1 MIQLPEDHTA
11 ERSLI
16 STICAPGSERKAAEC
31 VAELRSED
39 FVDPAHRAC
48 LAAVTALIQRGEA
61 IEIPVLADEL
71 RKNGALDRM
80 GGYTGLLE
88 ILSGEEVRR
97 PMVLV
102 GVLQK
107 LRRRRDL
114 MKLAS
119 RIGKGAQADEED
131 PEAICSEAAQEL
143 ARINAKREKGGIKH
157 IAQFSDDLLSNLLD
171 RFNGIRDPNVSWLK
185 GWSRL
190 NGMLQ
195 GFKPGELIILAA
207 RPGIGKTALALNWA
221 MAVTEYGGSAGI
233 FSLEMPK
240 AQLWERLVAA
250 QAGVDLRAMIS
261 GRDSA
266 AFHRVGNAKL
276 ELDQRG
282 IWIEDRSSITA
293 QEILTE
299 TDSLIA
305 RSSNLR
311 LLVVDYLGLVGGG
324 SAKASETQRLAE
336 ITRGLKVLAKDR
348 GVPVLLLCQLNR
360 EVETRANGKPRL
372 SDLRDSGAI
381 EQDADVVMFIHRKMT
396 ELRNEKT
403 AELLIAKQRSGP
415 TGIIPLLFHPE
426 LTRYEEQPARETSN
440 ALPESWAEPIPNEPI
455 LEEAI

>member
-1 MIQLPEDHTA
+1 MINLPEDLEA
-11 ERSLI
+11 ERALL
-16 STICAPGSERKAAEC
+16 STICAPGSERAAAEC
-31 VAELRSED
+31 VSVLHSDD
-39 FVDPAHRAC
+39 FMDPSHRAI
-48 LAAVTALIQRGEA
+48 LAAVSALVQRSEP
-61 IEIPVLADEL
+61 IEIAMLADEL
-71 RKNGALDRM
+71 RAAGALDRL
-80 GGYTGLLE
+80 GGYPSLVT

-97 PMVLV
+97 PMALVNVLR
-102 GVLQK
+102 K

-114 MKLAS
+114 IKLAA
-119 RIGKGAQADEED
+119 RIGKGAQVDTED
-131 PEAICSEAAQEL
+131 PEALCAEASQEL
-143 ARINAKREKGGIKH
+143 ARIATKRERGGIQKLN
-157 IAQFSDDLLSNLLD
+157 QFSDELLSGLLD
-171 RFNGIRDPNVSWLK
+171 KFNGIRDPRVSWLK

-207 RPGIGKTALALNWA
+207 RPGIGKTALALNWVL
-221 MAVTEYGGSAGI
+221 AVTEYGGSAGV

-250 QAGVDLRAMIS
+250 QAGVDVRAMVANQD
-261 GRDSA
+261 RA
-266 AFHRVGNAKL
+266 AWHKIGNAKL
-276 ELDQRG
+276 ELDERG

-293 QEILTE
+293 QEIITE
-299 TDSLIA
+299 TDSLLA

-348 GVPVLLLCQLNR
+348 GVPVILLCQLNR
-360 EVETRANGKPRL
+360 EVENRANGKPRL

-396 ELRNEKT
+396 ELRNEKS

-415 TGIIPLLFHPE
+415 TGSIPLLFAPE
-426 LTRYEEQPARETSN
+426 LTRYEEVPQRETRDSI
-440 ALPESWAEPIPNEPI
+440 PESWEAQAQEPI
-455 LEEAI
+455 LDEAI